1 MPSVYKSAYL
11 SLREAVE
18 LLRQMGVSENEARGD
33 LVAALR
39 DGKLSTQEWVWD
51 DGLRRFI
58 RTWIGSVFGS
68 AISQRFDWSNV
79 IVEDI
84 DWGRSSVAE
93 LRDDTSRSVPFVA
106 RCRVDMLEISRGD
119 FTKLW
124 DPSMEPSGLA
134 TDQTPDSTKVIKERR
149 GRKKGDGSYDDSA
162 LLIEMEEILRD
173 GKAKS
178 SNDAAGLV
186 ADRAA
191 GNATFTSKQKRLHRK
206 YQKKLGILNPFNGI

>member
-1 MPSVYKSAYL
+1 MPSVYNSAYL

-51 DGLRRFI
+51 DGLRRFV

-68 AISQRFDWSNV
+68 EISERFDWSNV

-84 DWGRSSVAE
+84 DWERSSVAE
-93 LRDDTSRSVPFVA
+93 LRNDTCSIPFVA
-106 RCRVDMLEISRGD
+106 RCRVDKLEISRID
-119 FTKLW
+119 FARLW
-124 DPSMEPSGLA
+124 DPSQEPSESV
-134 TDQTPDSTKVIKERR
+134 TDQTPDSTKAIKERR

-162 LLIEMEEILRD
+162 LLIEMEELLKDR
-173 GKAKS
+173 KAKS
-178 SNDAAGLV
+178 SSEAAGLV

-191 GNATFTSKQKRLHRK
+191 GNATFKSKQKRLHRK
-206 YQKKLGILNPFNGI
+206 YQKN